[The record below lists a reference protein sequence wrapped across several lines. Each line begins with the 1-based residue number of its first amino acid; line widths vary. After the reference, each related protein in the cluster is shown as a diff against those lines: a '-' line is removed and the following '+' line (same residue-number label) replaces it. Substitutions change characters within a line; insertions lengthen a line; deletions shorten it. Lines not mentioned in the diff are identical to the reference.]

1 MSRGAPA
8 PATEQAEWE
17 RVLLGTWCSC
27 PCTTTSICPVPQS
40 CGHSCVP
47 TPLLGTRHP
56 TASLQ
61 QVKVEARG
69 GRLLQLRGRSGHDRT
84 HKAWHL
90 QGRDGWAWTGI
101 SMWADIVQE
110 RGQQELSCTHRADE
124 GRVWEEQQQAR
135 GLFQAGLP
143 QEAGGGSHVLS
154 HRSSPSLLHTQS
166 SGCVL

>member
-1 MSRGAPA
+1 MFQCPQQCPDVQGSSCTSHRA
-8 PATEQAEWE
+8 ATEWE

-69 GRLLQLRGRSGHDRT
+69 GRLLQRGGRSGHDST

-101 SMWADIVQE
+101 SMWADRLFR
-110 RGQQELSCTHRADE
+110 RGDS
-124 GRVWEEQQQAR
+124 
-135 GLFQAGLP
+135 
-143 QEAGGGSHVLS
+143 
-154 HRSSPSLLHTQS
+154 RSSAVHTGQMKGESGRSNSRPEVS
-166 SGCVL
+166 SRLGCLRKQVGGAIS